1 LGKAVQ
7 VYTNLVEEEMVFTLS
22 TLMALDL
29 SKSDVICKQMVEGG
43 QCSKEDKTQV

>member
-1 LGKAVQ
+1 M
-7 VYTNLVEEEMVFTLS
+7 MVFTLS

-43 QCSKEDKTQV
+43 QCSKEDKMQV